1 MKRHKSDIIIACIII
16 LILTYFIP
24 GPNFLHYGVLFVLI
38 FLCLP
43 SLGRKEEDF
52 WENRSHDD
60 SEIETP
66 SQSDYERPSYSLRVD
81 ESLFWEN
88 QHRDDDLESKTDYS
102 QVDPCFRGDKKVSR

>member
-1 MKRHKSDIIIACIII
+1 MYNNFNINLFYSGSKFFALWCII
-16 LILTYFIP
+16 
-24 GPNFLHYGVLFVLI
+24 
-38 FLCLP
+38 C
-43 SLGRKEEDF
+43 RKEEDF

-102 QVDPCFRGDKKVSR
+102 QVDPCFRGDKKVRR

>member
-1 MKRHKSDIIIACIII
+1 MMKRHKDDIIIACIVI

-60 SEIETP
+60 SENETFYH
-66 SQSDYERPSYSLRVD
+66 SDYERPLYSLRAD
-81 ESLFWEN
+81 ESQFWEN
-88 QHRDDDLESKTDYS
+88 RFDEDEQKTDYS
-102 QVDPCFRGDKKVSR
+102 QVDSCFRGDSKNGK